1 MFPRTGVGAS
11 TIKFLDMHTYSKIRQ
26 ACRRIASNVAHRY
39 GTNVALTPK
48 RACFAGSFLLYFKE
62 RKVC

>member
-26 ACRRIASNVAHRY
+26 ACRRIASNVAYRY
-39 GTNVALTPK
+39 RTTLPFTP
-48 RACFAGSFLLYFKE
+48 
-62 RKVC
+62 